1 MGLNRQE
8 KAVVIEE
15 VTARVA
21 AAGAMVLAEYRGLE
35 VGKITTLRKQARENG
50 VYLRVCQKQ

>member
-1 MGLNRQE
+1 MGLNRKE

-21 AAGAMVLAEYRGLE
+21 EAGAMVLAEYRGLE
-35 VGKITTLRKQARENG
+35 VGKIPQNPKTPSI
-50 VYLRVCQKQ
+50 